1 MCGRRVRARDIA
13 RMLALSGIAS
23 KWRSK
28 SRSAVAGCGAKPG
41 DGSCARS
48 TVRAASGSTFM
59 GMRDPEGSLASPTG
73 RLVIPAVAGFVQPGA
88 VAHRASRAKLDVML
102 VVRSALS
109 LRIVLLLLVLG
120 AALYAAGLSIYLTL
134 SVGRAAA
141 SLGEG
146 AEAVVYQLEDL
157 THRHHALDR
166 AATEAHR
173 ALDWPGA
180 PDASALRVIR
190 TLAAAGG
197 TRSRAVAF
205 AKMPEV
211 MRVEAARTDERMSRL
226 GDTLTEIAAL
236 ADLGRRSAAREQLR
250 AADSLH
256 DLVDESLAASG
267 DLARADLLDRQRAL
281 QAATTRASRVA
292 LAWLAIGALFVPLSF
307 LIVRRRVVQPLQTLE
322 HALVRVAE
330 GDLTVQVEA
339 VHTDELGRLA
349 EHFNEMT
356 RVLRDRAEGQGR
368 FAAAGELLAGV
379 AHEVNNPLM
388 AIAAHAENR
397 LADPT
402 IAEEQRGE
410 MTQILRQARRASKL
424 LRGLLRF
431 VRATEHEV
439 GRVNL
444 NDVVRGAL
452 DLVSYRFGVDEI
464 TVGGRLDPA
473 LPAVQGDAIKLEQ
486 VLVNLLSNAIEA
498 LRGVDPPRRLTVDT
512 WAQEGRVL
520 VAVED
525 SGRGVAAEVA
535 ARLFRPFATTKGRRG
550 TGLGLYISRQIA
562 REAGGDLVID
572 AASGRG
578 ARFVVSLPVAAV
590 PEPAPAALPSGPQR
604 APPGGMS
611 LRDLRILIV
620 DDEDAVR
627 RPMAKY
633 LTRRGAQ
640 VTEAHDGEAALARLR
655 DGPFDVILA
664 DLRMPRMGGVELYAR
679 LEQAHPEAAAR
690 VLFLSGDISQL
701 AEPGNT
707 PVARERVLV
716 KPVELSELERRIVE
730 FALDRA

>member
-1 MCGRRVRARDIA
+1 
-13 RMLALSGIAS
+13 
-23 KWRSK
+23 
-28 SRSAVAGCGAKPG
+28 
-41 DGSCARS
+41 
-48 TVRAASGSTFM
+48 
-59 GMRDPEGSLASPTG
+59 MR
-73 RLVIPAVAGFVQPGA
+73 PGA
-88 VAHRASRAKLDVML
+88 VGGNFGGMSLPARGRLH
-102 VVRSALS
+102 LS
-109 LRIVLLLLVLG
+109 LRTVLLLLVVA
-120 AALYAAGLSIYLTL
+120 AALYAGGLSLFFFFESARSAVSAVVTVLWLLLAVVFLPIALLLFRQRIDRPLKDLDAGL
-134 SVGRAAA
+134 A
-141 SLGEG
+141 
-146 AEAVVYQLEDL
+146 
-157 THRHHALDR
+157 
-166 AATEAHR
+166 
-173 ALDWPGA
+173 
-180 PDASALRVIR
+180 
-190 TLAAAGG
+190 
-197 TRSRAVAF
+197 
-205 AKMPEV
+205 
-211 MRVEAARTDERMSRL
+211 
-226 GDTLTEIAAL
+226 
-236 ADLGRRSAAREQLR
+236 
-250 AADSLH
+250 
-256 DLVDESLAASG
+256 
-267 DLARADLLDRQRAL
+267 
-281 QAATTRASRVA
+281 RVA
-292 LAWLAIGALFVPLSF
+292 D
-307 LIVRRRVVQPLQTLE
+307 
-322 HALVRVAE
+322 
-330 GDLTVQVEA
+330 GDLTVQVP
-339 VHTDELGRLA
+339 VHRGDEVGRLA
-349 EHFNEMT
+349 QHFNQMT
-356 RVLRDRAEGQGR
+356 LVLRDRAEEQGR

-402 IAEEQRGE
+402 ITEEQRAE
-410 MTQILRQARRASKL
+410 MTQILRQARRAAKL

-431 VRATEHEV
+431 VRATEREV
-439 GRVNL
+439 GMVNL

-498 LRGVDPPRRLTVDT
+498 LRGVDRPRRLTVDS

-525 SGRGVAAEVA
+525 GGRGVAPEVA
-535 ARLFRPFATTKGRRG
+535 PRLFRPFATTKGRRG

-562 REAGGDLVID
+562 REAGGDLVLD
-572 AASGRG
+572 TETGRG
-578 ARFVVSLPVAAV
+578 ARFVVSLPVAV
-590 PEPAPAALPSGPQR
+590 GPEPAGARSSGPRR
-604 APPGGMS
+604 ARPGEAS

-640 VTEAHDGEAALARLR
+640 VTEAPDGEAALARLR
-655 DGPFDVILA
+655 DGAFDVILA

-679 LEQAHPEAAAR
+679 LEQAHPEVAAR

>member
-1 MCGRRVRARDIA
+1 
-13 RMLALSGIAS
+13 
-23 KWRSK
+23 
-28 SRSAVAGCGAKPG
+28 
-41 DGSCARS
+41 
-48 TVRAASGSTFM
+48 
-59 GMRDPEGSLASPTG
+59 
-73 RLVIPAVAGFVQPGA
+73 
-88 VAHRASRAKLDVML
+88 ML

-180 PDASALRVIR
+180 PDASALRLIR

-281 QAATTRASRVA
+281 QAATTQASRVA

-307 LIVRRRVVQPLQTLE
+307 LIVRRRVVRPLETLE

-562 REAGGDLVID
+562 REAGGDLVLD